1 MPERPHISV
10 VCFAHN
16 REASPEATHVNLLV
30 KKGRPSFC
38 LWSVQSPLRISS
50 WLAAVTSAGA
60 LMLELADGSAL
71 TEISGRGFGA
81 GRAWHAGCFGRWRR
95 SARLIECIVYVNMHI
110 LHCRGSGVWC
120 GIS

>member
-38 LWSVQSPLRISS
+38 LWSVQSPLRVSS

-71 TEISGRGFGA
+71 TEMKWSGFW
-81 GRAWHAGCFGRWRR
+81 GRSCVAC
-95 SARLIECIVYVNMHI
+95 RLLWKMAAVCKIN
-110 LHCRGSGVWC
+110 
-120 GIS
+120 